1 MSVYAQKAAALILLI
16 PLIGGC
22 AGRGVK
28 YHNPEMDFASL
39 KSVAVLPLS
48 NLTKDQYAAER
59 VRDVFITML
68 LATGSMYVIP
78 PGEVFRGLA
87 RAGMADPTHPSAEEV
102 KRLAGIVSVDAVITG
117 TVREYGEVRS
127 GQTAANTISVTL
139 QMMEAQTG
147 RVVWTG
153 ATTKGGITFKDRLF
167 GGGGEP
173 LEEVTRVAVEDL
185 LDKLFEKAGE

>member
-1 MSVYAQKAAALILLI
+1 MSVHARKAAALLLLI

-22 AGRGVK
+22 ATRGVK

-39 KSVAVLPLS
+39 KSVAVLPLA

-68 LATGSMYVIP
+68 LATGAMYVIP
-78 PGEVFRGLA
+78 PGEVFRGMA
-87 RAGMADPTHPSAEEV
+87 RAGLADPTHPSPEEA
-102 KRLAGIVSVDAVITG
+102 KKLAGIVGVDAVITG
-117 TVREYGEVRS
+117 TIREYGEVRS
-127 GQTAANTISVTL
+127 GQTAANTISVTM

-173 LEEVTRVAVEDL
+173 LEEITRVAVEDL
-185 LDKLFEKAGE
+185 LDKLFEKEGE